1 MKTTA
6 IILLLAALIQVNSQL
21 CDQFSGLKEIMHAS
35 IYEVPIWEDFYTTS
49 ADTTILTIKKTYKC
63 FYSVYDFES

>member
-35 IYEVPIWEDFYTTS
+35 IYEVPI
-49 ADTTILTIKKTYKC
+49 
-63 FYSVYDFES
+63 